1 MANVPDT
8 SLGLSLRDQDERT
21 GEVLTVPSARKFR
34 ISSTLPAPVT
44 EFNRSVVLFSLSYLS
59 GNSLKSSFRLWAW
72 IDHFPLRTV
81 QRILHILYPQ
91 SKDWGFVSETQPH
104 YDDHIFKEF
113 YFTRTECPSTPETAS
128 NSVLVA
134 CQPPW
139 VLSSEDMW
147 QFSELQSVSRDQHIT
162 GTKTD
167 YPSCPLATRACEGK
181 SVFGARFIINLV
193 Y

>member
-1 MANVPDT
+1 MVNIPDT
-8 SLGLSLRDQDERT
+8 SLGLNLRDQDELT

-44 EFNRSVVLFSLSYLS
+44 EFNRYVMLPRAPDVLPSA
-59 GNSLKSSFRLWAW
+59 FRLWAW
-72 IDHFPLRTV
+72 VDHFPLRTV

-91 SKDWGFVSETQPH
+91 SKDWGFVSETQSH

-113 YFTRTECPSTPETAS
+113 YFTRTECPPTAEIAS

-139 VLSSEDMW
+139 VLSNEDMW
-147 QFSELQSVSRDQHIT
+147 QFTELRSVSDDQHVTDT
-162 GTKTD
+162 G
-167 YPSCPLATRACEGK
+167 
-181 SVFGARFIINLV
+181 
-193 Y
+193 